1 MSSTPAFPAEVLG
14 HKGGTSGELDLKT
27 RPGTLSLVRT
37 GGANGKLEKAG
48 HGVSLEN
55 ALAHRDCDFPCFSRG
70 ERIKKTSISHQSLRD
85 GLHKRARPAV
95 RWCSCSVTPGRTYGH
110 RALAGIAHDG
120 RARKSRRGAAVLG
133 GQLYLRSQ
141 AGREEAGFPWTE

>member
-1 MSSTPAFPAEVLG
+1 MLG

-27 RPGTLSLVRT
+27 RPGTLSLIRT

-70 ERIKKTSISHQSLRD
+70 ERIKKKHQFPTDPYATGSIRELDLPSAGAHARSRQEGRMGIGRWLA
-85 GLHKRARPAV
+85 LHTMAEQGKV
-95 RWCSCSVTPGRTYGH
+95 V
-110 RALAGIAHDG
+110 
-120 RARKSRRGAAVLG
+120 G
-133 GQLYLRSQ
+133 GQLYSGGSCTYALRQDEKRRASHGPSKCD
-141 AGREEAGFPWTE
+141 ASSLG